1 MAQQV
6 KALVAELKALSV
18 CLCLCLF
25 LSLSLCLSV
34 PLSLSQLGVV
44 VHAFT
49 SELGRWGRQADLS
62 SRLALAA

>member
-1 MAQQV
+1 
-6 KALVAELKALSV
+6 
-18 CLCLCLF
+18 
-25 LSLSLCLSV
+25 
-34 PLSLSQLGVV
+34 V